1 MGLFSSEDKY
11 VAKLEDEIAY
21 LRNQVSKLQEC
32 LYAQTSPEAY
42 RQIKLDEQNLVVDP
56 NLAEAQKRMREE
68 RNFYSDLAV
77 EQERPLFESIE
88 ELESALAQVT
98 RGGSLGI
105 GPTDPS
111 NSES

>member
-1 MGLFSSEDKY
+1 MGLFNNEDKY
-11 VAKLEDEIAY
+11 NLRLESEIEC
-21 LRNQVSKLQEC
+21 LRNQVSKLQEA
-32 LYAQTSPEAY
+32 LFSVNAPEGY
-42 RQIKLDEQNLVVDP
+42 RQMKLDEQNLVVDP